1 MSWSSAGRLLSG
13 PRPSVRRLRLEIT
26 LLYRA
31 VIMGIRF
38 YCPNGHRL
46 HVKEFQAG
54 KRGICPHCDARFR
67 IPSASEIPKGVPR
80 LRPDESGS
88 TPAVTRVPMT
98 SPVVINPASLA
109 CRKGPGG

>member
-1 MSWSSAGRLLSG
+1 MSWSAAGRLLSG
-13 PRPSVRRLRLEIT
+13 ARRSIRQTRLEIT

-31 VIMGIRF
+31 VSMGIRF

-67 IPSASEIPKGVPR
+67 IPPASEIPGDVRNYARTSRVPR
-80 LRPDESGS
+80 RL
-88 TPAVTRVPMT
+88 
-98 SPVVINPASLA
+98 
-109 CRKGPGG
+109 